1 MLMTTIL
8 SSKNNICLFVFKQI
22 AIRTNCNCMHF
33 LVVIWNQASIK
44 YYTRRGALD
53 LSSEEGWHL
62 FRFNRE
68 ELMDMAREE

>member
-1 MLMTTIL
+1 M
-8 SSKNNICLFVFKQI
+8 Q
-22 AIRTNCNCMHF
+22 F
-33 LVVIWNQASIK
+33 LVVIWNQASID

-68 ELMDMAREE
+68 ELMDMAGEE